1 MPLLIDA
8 IAEDGLADEYGLRPG
23 DTIISIND
31 HFISDFIDLQFF
43 GSDEELEFLI
53 AKPNG
58 KKIRIK
64 IFQDWTIPL
73 GITPKAH
80 NCISCINNCIF
91 CFVDQ
96 IQPGFRN
103 TLYIKDDD
111 YRLSFAYGNF
121 ITLTNLT
128 NTHFKKI
135 FQQKLSPLYVSV
147 HTTDPQLHKKMLQ
160 YSIEFNI
167 LDRLQEL
174 CKNNIK
180 LHTQI
185 VVIPQWNDKD
195 NLKRT
200 LDDIDALGENILS
213 IGVVPIGL
221 TKTRNSLTPLRTVTP
236 EEAQEILI
244 QTEAY
249 DRTYC
254 ADELFMLAERQ
265 IPESEYYDE
274 YPQLENGIGML
285 RLLLEN
291 WKFNKKDFIEFLRDI
306 KEKIVFITG
315 ISAFPVINGLV
326 NDINDILPGKVRIV
340 EIINNNFGTTV
351 TVAGLLTA
359 TDIREQ
365 VQLADNE
372 IIAVSS
378 NLFNDD
384 DMTLDNISEDEF
396 RSYFNNKLIIVDEEF
411 ADWKLI

>member
-221 TKTRNSLTPLRTVTP
+221 TKTRNS
-236 EEAQEILI
+236 
-244 QTEAY
+244 
-249 DRTYC
+249 
-254 ADELFMLAERQ
+254 F
-265 IPESEYYDE
+265 
-274 YPQLENGIGML
+274 
-285 RLLLEN
+285 
-291 WKFNKKDFIEFLRDI
+291 
-306 KEKIVFITG
+306 
-315 ISAFPVINGLV
+315 
-326 NDINDILPGKVRIV
+326 
-340 EIINNNFGTTV
+340 
-351 TVAGLLTA
+351 
-359 TDIREQ
+359 
-365 VQLADNE
+365 
-372 IIAVSS
+372 
-378 NLFNDD
+378 
-384 DMTLDNISEDEF
+384 
-396 RSYFNNKLIIVDEEF
+396 
-411 ADWKLI
+411 